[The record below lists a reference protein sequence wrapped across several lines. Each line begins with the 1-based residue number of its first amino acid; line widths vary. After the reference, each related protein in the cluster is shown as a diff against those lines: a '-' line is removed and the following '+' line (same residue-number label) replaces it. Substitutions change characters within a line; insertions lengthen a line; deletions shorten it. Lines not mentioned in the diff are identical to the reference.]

1 MVLGFSKGF
10 NGLGL
15 LKCMNFNNFQCLALH
30 VFNTIQDGGPKRPP
44 PPISFSPAVSTNV
57 GISSQIFLIFSF
69 NPFSTLVQMFMGI
82 AKASPK
88 LVNLEKR
95 PLLKICGVFLVK
107 SL

>member
-44 PPISFSPAVSTNV
+44 PLSVFPL
-57 GISSQIFLIFSF
+57 QL
-69 NPFSTLVQMFMGI
+69 LQMLEL
-82 AKASPK
+82 APK
-88 LVNLEKR
+88 
-95 PLLKICGVFLVK
+95 FF
-107 SL
+107 